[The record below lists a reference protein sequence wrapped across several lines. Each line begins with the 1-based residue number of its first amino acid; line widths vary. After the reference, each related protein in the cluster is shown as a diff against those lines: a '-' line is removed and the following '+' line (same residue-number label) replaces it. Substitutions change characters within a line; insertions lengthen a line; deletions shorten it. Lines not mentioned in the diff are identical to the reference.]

1 MDCLMT
7 FKNTYAV
14 LKAEM
19 VLKNKNIVFRLLPAP
34 KLLSTACALVIG
46 FNQSDQIT
54 IEGLLNA
61 SRIKIQD
68 IYIKEEERYVKV

>member
-1 MDCLMT
+1 MT

-19 VLKNKNIVFRLLPAP
+19 VLKNKSIVFRLLPAP
-34 KLLSTACALVIG
+34 KLLSTACSLVIG
-46 FNQSDQIT
+46 FDQSDQVT

-68 IYIKEEERYVKV
+68 VYIKKEEGYAKV